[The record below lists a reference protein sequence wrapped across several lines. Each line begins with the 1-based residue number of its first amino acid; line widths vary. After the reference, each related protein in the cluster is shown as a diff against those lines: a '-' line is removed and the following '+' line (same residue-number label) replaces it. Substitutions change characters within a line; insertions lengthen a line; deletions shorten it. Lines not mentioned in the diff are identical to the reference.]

1 MLMMMTSLEDT
12 PMSNT
17 CNRSSIEVKETI
29 PKTKDKNHMTLL
41 TLNSTNNEISNNMF
55 KVEVSSQDQE
65 LAS

>member
-29 PKTKDKNHMTLL
+29 PTDEGQKLHNITYP
-41 TLNSTNNEISNNMF
+41 
-55 KVEVSSQDQE
+55 
-65 LAS
+65 

>member
-29 PKTKDKNHMTLL
+29 PKTKDKNRMTLL

>member
-1 MLMMMTSLEDT
+1 MMMTSLEDT